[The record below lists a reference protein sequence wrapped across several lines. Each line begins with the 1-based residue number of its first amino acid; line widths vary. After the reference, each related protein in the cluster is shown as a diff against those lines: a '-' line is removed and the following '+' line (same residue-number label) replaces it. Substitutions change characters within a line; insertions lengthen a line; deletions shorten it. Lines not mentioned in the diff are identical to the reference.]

1 MAWLRKVDEGPNLV
15 KVNVT
20 GREQLRAKLKT
31 MATPTRYFCQST
43 ELIRATNPER
53 LTRMEIL
60 LKCTQDVRSGA
71 VGLFAM
77 SQLILV

>member
-1 MAWLRKVDEGPNLV
+1 MAAQG
-15 KVNVT
+15 
-20 GREQLRAKLKT
+20 GRRAKPRKGECDRQGTAARQAQDECHADPLHLPIDGT
-31 MATPTRYFCQST
+31 
-43 ELIRATNPER
+43 IRATNPER

-71 VGLFAM
+71 VGVFAM